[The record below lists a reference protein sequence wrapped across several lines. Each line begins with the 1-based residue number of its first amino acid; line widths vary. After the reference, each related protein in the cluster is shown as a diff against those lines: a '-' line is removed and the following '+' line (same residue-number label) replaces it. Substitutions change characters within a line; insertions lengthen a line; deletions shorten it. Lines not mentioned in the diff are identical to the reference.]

1 MLAFWLAAWSRAL
14 RWVVRGGGVGGRRR
28 RWAARERGR
37 KRKEPCGFTAA
48 WARAGRRRASPAAQ
62 HRCFSGGRALPRPAP
77 CCPPSRPYREFK
89 AQFLSQDAEPR
100 PTSCGPPP
108 ARARR
113 EFKAQF
119 VLKPQQGAG
128 EEGSSA
134 PAELCFRM
142 LRDGRMLLVPTP
154 FSTSRLQ
161 REVATFIDRRV
172 LKEAAWVIN
181 RVCA

>member
-1 MLAFWLAAWSRAL
+1 M
-14 RWVVRGGGVGGRRR
+14 
-28 RWAARERGR
+28 
-37 KRKEPCGFTAA
+37 
-48 WARAGRRRASPAAQ
+48 
-62 HRCFSGGRALPRPAP
+62 
-77 CCPPSRPYREFK
+77 
-89 AQFLSQDAEPR
+89 
-100 PTSCGPPP
+100 
-108 ARARR
+108 
-113 EFKAQF
+113 
-119 VLKPQQGAG
+119 LKPQQAAG